1 MDYKEAIEELESLHR
16 HCSSM
21 IDDSEPGG
29 VWRAD
34 CKALDMAI
42 SAMQELYEYKNKLEQ
57 VYGKCEGLLDKVID
71 TLVQF
76 ADEVKIGNP
85 IESLL
90 LTDEEVELWKQIEKL
105 GTLEE
110 VCKAVEKQK
119 AEKPKAYRLESHGV
133 YDGLLYC
140 CPNCECSIIKQDNR
154 GFLSGLMAK
163 HCLNCGQKL
172 DWMEVEE

>member
-1 MDYKEAIEELESLHR
+1 MDYKEEIEELESLRR
-16 HCSSM
+16 HCSDM
-21 IDDSEPGG
+21 IDDSEPES

-42 SAMQELYEYKNKLEQ
+42 SDMQELHEYKNKLEQ
-57 VYGKCEGLLDKVID
+57 VYGKCEGLLDKVIN

-90 LTDEEVELWKQIEKL
+90 LTDEEVELWKQIKKL

-110 VCKAVEKQK
+110 VQELVELRKEKRPQK
-119 AEKPKAYRLESHGV
+119 VLGAFGVTEYECRNCGNEVPYLEAY
-133 YDGLLYC
+133 
-140 CPNCECSIIKQDNR
+140 CEW
-154 GFLSGLMAK
+154 
-163 HCLNCGQKL
+163 CGQKQ
-172 DWMEVEE
+172 DWSV